1 MSHLSIK
8 PVFQKKSFRVLVG
21 ALICSLILT
30 LGTIPAR
37 AADDP
42 VVAKVGN
49 DKITLSQF
57 QQELTNLP
65 PNLRQ
70 MAANPKVQKE
80 FLEQL
85 ATTRLLYQEG
95 VDQGLLKDPKVK
107 KQIDDMTRKIVLG
120 TLLQKEIEGRIKPPT
135 EPQMEQYYKQ
145 HLNEFSQE
153 KQVHAS
159 HILVKDKATA
169 DKLEAKLKKGADFA
183 TLAKENSTCPSSSQG
198 GDLGF
203 FTRNRMVKEFSDAAF
218 ALKPGEISAPVKTKF
233 GYHIIKVNEIKEAS
247 AKPFAEVKAAIRN
260 KLIQEEKGRVFE
272 EYVNSLKKKIKFEI
286 FPEALQ
292 PKESKPKK

>member
-1 MSHLSIK
+1 MSQITWK
-8 PVFQKKSFRVLVG
+8 NITRTVLG
-21 ALICSLILT
+21 TFLCSLILVSAAI
-30 LGTIPAR
+30 LPAR
-37 AADDP
+37 AGNDP
-42 VVAKVGN
+42 VVAVVGN
-49 DKITLSQF
+49 EKITLSQF
-57 QQELTNLP
+57 KQEISNLP

-70 MAANPKVQKE
+70 MTSNQKVRKE

-107 KQIDDMTRKIVLG
+107 QQIEDTTRKIVLG
-120 TLLQKEIEGRIKPPT
+120 TLLQKEIEGRLKPPT
-135 EPQMEQYYKQ
+135 EPQMEKYYQQ
-145 HLNEFSQE
+145 HINEFRQE

-169 DKLEAKLKKGADFA
+169 DKLEAQLKKGADFA
-183 TLAKENSTCPSSSQG
+183 TLAKENSTCPSASQG

-203 FTRNRMVKEFSDAAF
+203 FTRKRMVKEFSDAAF
-218 ALKPGEISAPVKTKF
+218 ALKPGQISAPVKTKF
-233 GYHIIKVNEIKEAS
+233 GYHIIKVTEVKQAS

-272 EYVNSLKKKIKFEI
+272 EYVNSLKKKIKFELH
-286 FPEALQ
+286 PEALEQ
-292 PKESKPKK
+292 K